1 MILTWWLM
9 PCHQEISG
17 WGISAFWDAMPSVN
31 DKVVPKSSPGSL
43 SPDPLDAGNCWKL
56 SHNYPAWDMVK
67 LVGQGR
73 GYCCHSSNWWGRRP
87 RRDLLK
93 EKVEWSRPCS
103 LTKVDKEPREAGA
116 SSEWDSPATNL
127 SQRRQ
132 VSFTLEE
139 GSRIQSYGGGPAGT
153 QRLSKVHGLAG
164 TQTVS
169 SDQRVSLHFLTPWI
183 LTEEAFPREVEGPA
197 GDGVRRQ
204 WTNSSPDYLHGYKH

>member
-9 PCHQEISG
+9 PYHQEISG

-73 GYCCHSSNWWGRRP
+73 GYCCHSSNWWGRHP

-103 LTKVDKEPREAGA
+103 LTKVDKEPRERQVQVLNEIVQQPTWVRDVRSA
-116 SSEWDSPATNL
+116 SPWRRVQEFRAMGEVQQVHKGSAKCMDLQVPRQYRQIRGFHYISLHLESLQKRL
-127 SQRRQ
+127 SQ
-132 VSFTLEE
+132 
-139 GSRIQSYGGGPAGT
+139 G
-153 QRLSKVHGLAG
+153 K
-164 TQTVS
+164 
-169 SDQRVSLHFLTPWI
+169 
-183 LTEEAFPREVEGPA
+183 
-197 GDGVRRQ
+197 
-204 WTNSSPDYLHGYKH
+204 